1 MASRAVYELTA
12 VEALV
17 EDEDRDGNEGDSP
30 TTSDA
35 DHLVAHVRVRL
46 FIILAKQANQAL

>member
-12 VEALV
+12 VVALV
-17 EDEDRDGNEGDSP
+17 EDEDREGNEGDSP